1 MARLTDSEVKSRLA
15 AVGVELVGA
24 YQGVGVRVDMRCDRG
39 HTFTAAPRGFFN
51 GHGCP
56 ECYSESRRL
65 NTDEVKARLTPRGI
79 YLVND
84 EYSGDSS
91 HKAEFKCCHGHT
103 WITTYSSV
111 LGGHGC
117 PTCKRDNDRLAPD
130 TIRARIKAKG
140 LTLLSENYQNSAA
153 DLLLQCDAH
162 QHHKFSTSLKNV
174 VACKGCPYC
183 SGHKLH
189 PEDLKTKLQLRGITL
204 LTDYQSINEKGIFR
218 CSEGHEWRSKINYVL
233 HKVGCPH
240 CRRITLHM
248 QNRTPDLIAP
258 ETAINA
264 IRISIRAAA
273 GGDIDLD
280 ELHAADAVIRDFIA
294 EQGLTRY
301 KGLREEVAMSARAL
315 TERHAAELPPAAP
328 AEPAPKVAAPPPP
341 APQVTDEPSPGER
354 KRRKRTKKDLINDRL
369 SRRGISIV
377 NEPPHCYR
385 HKALFM
391 CRRNH
396 KWRALVSS
404 VLYYDE
410 TCPTCEE
417 FEKKVKTP
425 RVFPK
430 TKPPTEQLLWVDE
443 ESQPKKEPLK
453 WGYDLKPQRKSKAK
467 QISPEIRR
475 IAGGPRIKPMDQPAD
490 FVWNPHKLR

>member
-1 MARLTDSEVKSRLA
+1 
-15 AVGVELVGA
+15 
-24 YQGVGVRVDMRCDRG
+24 MRCDRG

-65 NTDEVKARLTPRGI
+65 STDEVKARLTPRGI
-79 YLVND
+79 YLVNA

-153 DLLLQCDAH
+153 DLLLQCDAYP
-162 QHHKFSTSLKNV
+162 HHKFSTSLKNV

-189 PEDLKTKLQLRGITL
+189 PEDLKTKLLLRGITL

-280 ELHAADAVIRDFIA
+280 ELHAAEVVIRDFIA

-315 TERHAAELPPAAP
+315 TERHAAELPPP
-328 AEPAPKVAAPPPP
+328 AEPAPKVAAP
-341 APQVTDEPSPGER
+341 QVTDEPAQR
-354 KRRKRTKKDLINDRL
+354 I
-369 SRRGISIV
+369 
-377 NEPPHCYR
+377 
-385 HKALFM
+385 
-391 CRRNH
+391 
-396 KWRALVSS
+396 
-404 VLYYDE
+404 
-410 TCPTCEE
+410 
-417 FEKKVKTP
+417 
-425 RVFPK
+425 FPK
-430 TKPPTEQLLWVDE
+430 TKPSKEYFTELLFWVDEVWVEEEPNPKSKPLFWVDE
-443 ESQPKKEPLK
+443 EPNPKPKPKPLK
-453 WGYDLKPQRKSKAK
+453 WGYDLQPQKKPEAK